1 MNVRIFDKLTT
12 KHLIYLIF
20 FSNDKIYYTKSNFLS
35 KILSFFN
42 LKRVRKL
49 EWDLIELDY
58 KGKKVITQ
66 IIENK
71 LVDKIVYQFLDILN
85 KKKNLE
91 NNFFNYLVKYYS
103 TEKVIGDLSIV
114 YLLAGR
120 VLPKNSFKSS
130 AL

>member
-71 LVDKIVYQFLDILN
+71 LVDKIVYQFFDILN

-91 NNFFNYLVKYYS
+91 NNFFN
-103 TEKVIGDLSIV
+103 
-114 YLLAGR
+114 
-120 VLPKNSFKSS
+120 
-130 AL
+130 